1 MTTAQVQCFGCNRNF
16 TPNGL
21 SQHFSKSPDPR
32 CHDARSVSR
41 QVELVSAPFP
51 RTASPAPNPDHV
63 SPGSGRVNPDDL
75 DVPNYSLGGRD
86 DDSEMYGRDDM
97 HSPGSGRVSPDAPDD
112 LGMHDYSLGGRDDN
126 SEMDLN
132 GHDGTLS
139 PGSGRVSPDDLGTH
153 DYSLGRR
160 NDDSETD
167 GHDGTL
173 SPGSG
178 RVSPDDLGMHNYDLG
193 RQDDEMDRHNGTQSP
208 DGGFSAACV
217 AI

>member
-63 SPGSGRVNPDDL
+63 SPGSGRVKPDDL
-75 DVPNYSLGGRD
+75 DVPN
-86 DDSEMYGRDDM
+86 
-97 HSPGSGRVSPDAPDD
+97 
-112 LGMHDYSLGGRDDN
+112 
-126 SEMDLN
+126 
-132 GHDGTLS
+132 
-139 PGSGRVSPDDLGTH
+139 
-153 DYSLGRR
+153 YSLGRR

>member
-97 HSPGSGRVSPDAPDD
+97 HSPGSGRVSPD
-112 LGMHDYSLGGRDDN
+112 
-126 SEMDLN
+126 
-132 GHDGTLS
+132 
-139 PGSGRVSPDDLGTH
+139 DLGTH